1 MKKSTKNN
9 NIPVKSNETIQQVP
23 CVVQFKK
30 DYGRYTFYVASH
42 RVTPDFKDGLIPVKR
57 AVVIA
62 AKLITHVVPNRTTKS
77 ATIVG
82 NILKIHPH
90 GDSAAYDTLVNMANT
105 FNCKYMIIK
114 KHGSFG
120 TVEGDKAAHMRYTE
134 ATLSEFCNDVL
145 LDELKGSSNT
155 DYSVDWTDNYSKE
168 IMIPSYLPARLPL
181 LFLNG
186 SSNIGV
192 GDKVDIPSHNIN
204 EVIDTMLA
212 VMKNPSYPCVL
223 VPDHCQECE
232 IVDTNWRQIA
242 KTGIGNY
249 KVRAKIDVIP
259 EYQGRN
265 SEYKGC
271 PVLKITSLPNFV
283 YMNSIL
289 EKIDELIAENKI
301 IQIKGYEN
309 HAKLNPDT
317 EETNVDLDLILH
329 HGSDPNYVKSL
340 LYSKTDLQKTYTIN
354 LTVMDGKNRMRMN
367 YNEFFN
373 KFIEYR
379 RLTKMRVFANE
390 LQDLQTEN
398 FKINYY
404 IDLIKSGKLDAI
416 EKFVRKQKGSEAEI
430 IDGLIKKFNI
440 NPIQAKFALNSTVK
454 MQSSAMLLK
463 FQADYDENLKKIQEL
478 DYTIRS
484 GAIDAMIEQELLE
497 LKAKYGEPRKCKIVK
512 PKSDKPSGIFRLI
525 VSESNKMKLINTSD
539 AITVGKGDS
548 PKFVMDVDISEDI
561 LVFTSNG
568 KVYKVPLSKIPFS
581 ARNTSG
587 EDIRIIN
594 KNIMA
599 NIIYIGYMPQIKASF
614 DAGEVVVSLSKS
626 GLIKRMS
633 LDDFLNIAL
642 SGTTYCKI
650 DAGDSVI
657 DTCICSNDMNMM
669 VYNKE
674 SALLIPVNS
683 IPWTKRISK
692 GSMSMKGTDV
702 EGMCPIIPSMTDL
715 VVITSHGYINRINP
729 NSLSQ
734 GRAKK
739 GSSVIRLKQG
749 DSIKSILGTTSEHM
763 VRIYCVNEIRDIP
776 VESIKI
782 GSTISGGTKMIT
794 NASGD
799 IIKTVLI

>member
-1 MKKSTKNN
+1 MKKSKTTELKTTH
-9 NIPVKSNETIQQVP
+9 ETIQQVP
-23 CVVQFKK
+23 CLEQFKR
-30 DYGRYTFYVASH
+30 DYWRYTFYVAAH

-62 AKLITHVVPNRTTKS
+62 AKLITHVSPNKTTKS

-82 NILKIHPH
+82 NILGIHPH
-90 GDSAAYDTLVNMANT
+90 GDSAAYDALTKMANT

-120 TVEGDKAAHMRYTE
+120 TVDGDNPADMRYTE
-134 ATLSEFCNDVL
+134 ATLSEFCYDVL
-145 LDELKGSSNT
+145 LSELNGSEAT
-155 DYSVDWTDNYSKE
+155 DYSVDWVENYSKE
-168 IMIPSYLPARLPL
+168 LMIPSYLPARLPL

-204 EVIDTMLA
+204 EVIDTLLA
-212 VMKNPSYPCVL
+212 VMDNPNYPCIL
-223 VPDHCQECE
+223 IPDHCQACE
-232 IVDTNWRQIA
+232 IVDTNWAQIA
-242 KTGIGNY
+242 KNGVGNY
-249 KVRAKIDVIP
+249 KVRANIEIE
-259 EYQGRN
+259 EYQGDNHDYR
-265 SEYKGC
+265 GC
-271 PVLKITSLPNFV
+271 LVLRITSLPNFI

-289 EKIDELIAENKI
+289 EKIDELITENKI

-309 HAKLNPDT
+309 HAELNKKT
-317 EETNVDLDLILH
+317 EETNVDLWLILH
-329 HGSDPNYVKSL
+329 PGSDPNYVKSL
-340 LYSKTDLQKTYTIN
+340 LYSKTELQKTYSIN
-354 LTVMDGKNRMRMN
+354 LTVMDGRNRMRMS

-390 LQDLQTEN
+390 LQALQTRN
-398 FKINYY
+398 FKVNSY
-404 IDLIKSGKLDAI
+404 IEIIKSGKLDTI
-416 EKFVRKQKGSEAEI
+416 EKAVRKFKGTEDELSQML
-430 IDGLIKKFNI
+430 IDKFKL
-440 NPIQAKFALNSTVK
+440 NPIQVKFVLDSSVR
-454 MQSSAMLLK
+454 MQSDIVLTRL
-463 FQADYDENLKKIQEL
+463 QNEYDENDKKIKNL
-478 DYTIRS
+478 DHIIRS
-484 GAIDAMIEQELLE
+484 GEIDNIIRDELLK
-497 LKAKYGEPRKCKIVK
+497 LKAKYSEPRKCRIVK
-512 PKSDKPSGIFRLI
+512 AKSDKPSGIFRL
-525 VSESNKMKLINTSD
+525 VVTDSNKLKLINTTDS
-539 AITVGKGDS
+539 ITVGRGDS

-561 LVFTSNG
+561 IVFTSNG

-594 KNIMA
+594 KNIMSD
-599 NIIYIGYMPQIKASF
+599 IIYVGYIPQVKAAY

-650 DAGDSVI
+650 DQGDSVI

-669 VYNKE
+669 VYNE
-674 SALLIPVNS
+674 DSALLIPVSS
-683 IPWTKRISK
+683 IPWNKRISK
-692 GSMSMKGTDV
+692 GSMSMKGVSSV
-702 EGMCPIIPSMTDL
+702 EGMCPIIPSLTDIL
-715 VVITSHGYINRINP
+715 VITSKGYINRINP

-749 DSIKSILGTTSEHM
+749 DSIKSILGTTSDHM
-763 VRIYCVNEIRDIP
+763 VRICCVNETMDIP
-776 VESIKI
+776 VSSIKL
-782 GSTISGGTKMIT
+782 GSTISGGTKMIS

-799 IIKTVLI
+799 IIKVILI